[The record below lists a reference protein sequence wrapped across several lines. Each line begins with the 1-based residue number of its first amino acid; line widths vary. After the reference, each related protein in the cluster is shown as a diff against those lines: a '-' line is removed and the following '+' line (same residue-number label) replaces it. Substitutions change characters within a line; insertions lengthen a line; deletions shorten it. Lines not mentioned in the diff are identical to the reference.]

1 MLKGNILVEVKEN
14 NYDIT
19 LACYEDADIAI
30 VYKQSPLLRIFF
42 EVKENDSK
50 DTPHHIRQKTE
61 ENILVASVI
70 YK

>member
-14 NYDIT
+14 DYDIT
-19 LACYEDADIAI
+19 LTCYEDADIAI
-30 VYKQSPLLRIFF
+30 VYKQYPLLRIFF

-50 DTPHHIRQKTE
+50 ATPHTIRRKKE
-61 ENILVASVI
+61 EKIFVTSVI

>member
-1 MLKGNILVEVKEN
+1 MKGNILVEVKEN

-50 DTPHHIRQKTE
+50 DTPHTVRRKKE
-61 ENILVASVI
+61 EKIFVTCVI

>member
-19 LACYEDADIAI
+19 LAYYDADIAF

-50 DTPHHIRQKTE
+50 DTPHTKRRKKE
-61 ENILVASVI
+61 EKIFITSVI

>member
-30 VYKQSPLLRIFF
+30 VYKQSRLLSIFF

-50 DTPHHIRQKTE
+50 DTPHIIRRKKDEKIFVT
-61 ENILVASVI
+61 SVI

>member
-50 DTPHHIRQKTE
+50 YTPHTITRKKKVKIFVT
-61 ENILVASVI
+61 SVI